1 MMAQKQTAE
10 AAQRKPWQKRSPA
23 EVMRHEVQK
32 LRDDV
37 AKKEEELTEAKRQL
51 QNLEEA
57 QKVIDR
63 I

>member
-10 AAQRKPWQKRSPA
+10 TAQRKPWQKRTAA
-23 EVMRHEVQK
+23 EVMRDQVQK
-32 LRDDV
+32 VRDDV

-51 QNLEEA
+51 EKLEEA
-57 QKVIDR
+57 QKVLDR